1 MKAIIPAL
9 FFAALA
15 APSGVVSAV
24 LLAALVFWV
33 AYEPSSDTQI
43 SC

>member
-9 FFAALA
+9 FFATLA
-15 APSGVVSAV
+15 APSGFVSAV

-33 AYEPSSDTQI
+33 AYDQGSETRMA
-43 SC
+43 C